1 MEPSL
6 VAIVGPTAS
15 GKSDL
20 AMYLAGSFGGEI
32 VAADSRTIYK
42 GMDIGT
48 AKPSVIEQKQITHHC
63 IDLVEPSER
72 YSVHDYQK
80 AARQAIAD
88 IIRRGRVPFLVGGSG
103 LYLDAVL
110 YDYVFGEEDAEVR
123 DSLPEDLHALQQIA
137 DDRDYQV
144 PEQVY
149 MNARHLRGY
158 IARGGRRGSRGRQ
171 TTALIIGV
179 SVDFEILKQ
188 RIVTRVEQMLA
199 SGFVQE
205 VKGLLQKYGED
216 APGFRAPGYG
226 PAIDYLSSKISEQEL
241 FDLFI
246 QNHTQLAKRQMTWFK
261 RNPDINWVTSREEAE
276 QLLRAKFPLV

>member
-1 MEPSL
+1 MESSL
-6 VAIVGPTAS
+6 VAVVGPTAS

-20 AMYLAGSFGGEI
+20 AMYLAGLFGGEI

-48 AKPSVIEQKQITHHC
+48 AKPSANEQKLTAHHC
-63 IDLVEPSER
+63 IDMVEPSER

-80 AARQAIAD
+80 AARQAVAG

-110 YDYVFGEEDAEVR
+110 YDYVFEDEGGQVR
-123 DSLPEDLHALQQIA
+123 DSLPEDLRALQQIA
-137 DDRDYQV
+137 DDRGYQV
-144 PEQVY
+144 PEQIY

-158 IARGGRRGSRGRQ
+158 IARGGNSGARSKH
-171 TTALIIGV
+171 TSALIIGV
-179 SVDFEILKQ
+179 SVDFEVLKR
-188 RIVTRVEQMLA
+188 RIVTRVEQMIA

-205 VKGLLQKYGED
+205 VEGLLQKYGED

-241 FDLFI
+241 FDLFVK
-246 QNHTQLAKRQMTWFK
+246 NDTQLAKRQMTWFK
-261 RNPDINWVTSREEAE
+261 RNTDINWVTSRDEAE